1 MESKL
6 AEIIDFADIGEHL
19 DQPVKTYSSGMAV
32 RLAFAVQACIEPEI
46 LIVDEALAV
55 GDEKFQR
62 KCYDYIERLRLNGC
76 SILLV
81 THSTATIEKFCQRA
95 ILLHKGSIHGIGQT
109 KEIIDQYHALL
120 YSDESTYLRFLN
132 KSNTTS
138 ESNDNKQITSTKN
151 DDSEASDITLESAA
165 YITKFSI
172 KELSGKAKEFF
183 YTGDRALFC
192 VSFETLT
199 SIDEIQV
206 GILVRTVEGVSV
218 FGTSTMYHNNN
229 IMEAKSSEKYCV
241 TFNVKMDLCPGTYFV
256 TFAIARKLPNLE
268 MSYLDRRTDALIF
281 KVIQSDL
288 KSSGIASLDTEVTIN
303 NEV

>member
-1 MESKL
+1 
-6 AEIIDFADIGEHL
+6 
-19 DQPVKTYSSGMAV
+19 
-32 RLAFAVQACIEPEI
+32 
-46 LIVDEALAV
+46 
-55 GDEKFQR
+55 
-62 KCYDYIERLRLNGC
+62 
-76 SILLV
+76 
-81 THSTATIEKFCQRA
+81 
-95 ILLHKGSIHGIGQT
+95 
-109 KEIIDQYHALL
+109 
-120 YSDESTYLRFLN
+120 
-132 KSNTTS
+132 
-138 ESNDNKQITSTKN
+138 NDNKQITSTKN